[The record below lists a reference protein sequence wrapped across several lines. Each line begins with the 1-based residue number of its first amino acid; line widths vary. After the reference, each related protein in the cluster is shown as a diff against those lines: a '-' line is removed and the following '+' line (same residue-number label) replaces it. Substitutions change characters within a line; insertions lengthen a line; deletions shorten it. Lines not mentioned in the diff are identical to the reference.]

1 MPYSSFFLF
10 LTNKALLCGF
20 ISLAAFNKYTQGPW
34 QPADEEEEEA
44 YLTFLEELIAENNN
58 GKTNWTQGR
67 LHKSVAAIFGVLH
80 VAPRG
85 LPRIELRNAARAFVG
100 DTGLLDYTIKVL
112 VNKVLCGFF
121 MKVRSVCLVNRC
133 HG

>member
-1 MPYSSFFLF
+1 MV
-10 LTNKALLCGF
+10 
-20 ISLAAFNKYTQGPW
+20 
-34 QPADEEEEEA
+34 
-44 YLTFLEELIAENNN
+44 FLEELIAENNN

-112 VNKVLCGFF
+112 VNKVLLQSSDRRGSRERQLFF
-121 MKVRSVCLVNRC
+121 VFRVEEFHIRI
-133 HG
+133 